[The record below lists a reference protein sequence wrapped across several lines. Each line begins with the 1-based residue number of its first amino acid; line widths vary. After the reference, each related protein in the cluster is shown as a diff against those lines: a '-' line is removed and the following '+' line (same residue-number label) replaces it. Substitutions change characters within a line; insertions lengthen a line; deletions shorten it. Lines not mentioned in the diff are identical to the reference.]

1 MSRQKRAKTMK
12 GVRKK
17 SADLKDILIAHFHE
31 FAQWSDHCF
40 EGLDKLGLN
49 NPRWVNFLTNNY
61 STEVGGHYTFCS
73 SAFFESFWAER
84 TDMSTSWCL
93 EKEAITIP
101 LKLKNLPWRDDRE
114 YSTLQPVNKN
124 DVSYR

>member
-17 SADLKDILIAHFHE
+17 SADLKDILIEHFHE

-73 SAFFESFWAER
+73 SAFFGFLSWANGYVNQLMFR
-84 TDMSTSWCL
+84 KGSHHY
-93 EKEAITIP
+93 P
-101 LKLKNLPWRDDRE
+101 LKTQKSPRRDDRE